1 MEFDKAN
8 EKRAKKDQEALANYD
23 DLVFQTHF
31 VLFENSDIA
40 NDLTNAL
47 IESCKEKC
55 NGVRA
60 GVNTLNNAFEAK
72 GLN

>member
-8 EKRAKKDQEALANYD
+8 EKRTKKGQAPLANYD
-23 DLVFQTHF
+23 DLVFQTH
-31 VLFENSDIA
+31 LALDENSDIA

-47 IESCKEKC
+47 INSCKEKC
-55 NGVRA
+55 TSLRA
-60 GVNTLNNAFEAK
+60 GVNTLQNAFEAK